1 MKKVLVLVIAL
12 SVVAS
17 FSLAP
22 VFAASWDK
30 EIDAA
35 ILNEDFE
42 AYDASDISRREPF
55 RDLPVITAYDVGREL
70 HDFGNHT
77 EDRRIISVTYDK
89 YCRWIKHCLSYLA
102 L

>member
-42 AYDASDISRREPF
+42 AYDASD
-55 RDLPVITAYDVGREL
+55 DL
-70 HDFGNHT
+70 FST
-77 EDRRIISVTYDK
+77 EVNSENIPEGFIGAVYGGMDDRCWQSGQFKLIPYVQRRI
-89 YCRWIKHCLSYLA
+89 
-102 L
+102 

>member
-42 AYDASDISRREPF
+42 AYDASD
-55 RDLPVITAYDVGREL
+55 DL
-70 HDFGNHT
+70 FST
-77 EDRRIISVTYDK
+77 EVNSENIPEGFIGAVYGGMDDR
-89 YCRWIKHCLSYLA
+89 
-102 L
+102 